1 MRRLFLLLCI
11 TTISPV
17 ILAQD
22 SPDNAKVL
30 SLYENQRFAE
40 AAAYLETFYQE
51 ASTDAKLMNS
61 LAYSYRMSR
70 DIPKAGFYYN
80 RLYQLDTANVTAL
93 ASLAWINQHRGIH
106 NAASEY
112 YQKILLIDSSYIDAY
127 TALAG
132 LAKGN
137 QDFIS
142 AFNYL
147 LVANRLQ
154 PSNSTVANDFAEI
167 CISLK

>member
-1 MRRLFLLLCI
+1 
-11 TTISPV
+11 
-17 ILAQD
+17 
-22 SPDNAKVL
+22 
-30 SLYENQRFAE
+30 
-40 AAAYLETFYQE
+40 
-51 ASTDAKLMNS
+51 
-61 LAYSYRMSR
+61 
-70 DIPKAGFYYN
+70 
-80 RLYQLDTANVTAL
+80 
-93 ASLAWINQHRGIH
+93 SLAWINQHRGIH

-167 CISLK
+167 CISLKKMNTADSVLTTALKSDPDNAGLIYSKAKVLDGLKKHYEVVKLTEK